1 MFMRIVPKQS
11 EVSFYM
17 DKGQPPPATLNKTV
31 EFGKEDVVLAI
42 IIGLI
47 LLGVALGQLTIK
59 DALAYFGVSAAGGV
73 WGLIGGHS
81 SSK

>member
-1 MFMRIVPKQS
+1 MRIVPKES
-11 EVSFYM
+11 EVQLYAA
-17 DKGQPPPATLNKTV
+17 KGVTPPPSIGKTV
-31 EFGKEDVVLAI
+31 ELGKEDIVLAI
-42 IIGLI
+42 TIGLI

-73 WGLIGGHS
+73 WGLIGGHA